1 MPQSTFKTID
11 SLDVAGK
18 RVLVRLDL
26 NVPMKNGK
34 VTDAT
39 RIERAAPTLAE
50 LVAGKTRGRTD
61 AAQKTVFVNL
71 PGLGLQFAAVGAALY
86 KKARAGQI
94 KNFTGIDD
102 PYESPLNPD
111 LVLQSA
117 SAPPDVLAEQVI
129 AHLRSIGKV
138 P

>member
-39 RIERAAPTLAE
+39 RIERAAPT
-50 LVAGKTRGRTD
+50 VAITSLPIDFSGRVDSSISYSKPPTTRPSRRT
-61 AAQKTVFVNL
+61 
-71 PGLGLQFAAVGAALY
+71 
-86 KKARAGQI
+86 
-94 KNFTGIDD
+94 
-102 PYESPLNPD
+102 S
-111 LVLQSA
+111 
-117 SAPPDVLAEQVI
+117 
-129 AHLRSIGKV
+129 
-138 P
+138 